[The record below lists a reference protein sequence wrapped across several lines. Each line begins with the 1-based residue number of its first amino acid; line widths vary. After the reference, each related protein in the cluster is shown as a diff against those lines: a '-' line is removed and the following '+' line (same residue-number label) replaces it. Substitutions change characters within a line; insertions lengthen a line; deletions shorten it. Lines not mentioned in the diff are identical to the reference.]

1 MADTA
6 IAAPDDPLI
15 YLAHHNGYTDQA
27 LRSVLSKVRTMVM
40 VGASGNW
47 KRPSFFAMKYLQ
59 KRGYRVIPVNPSRA
73 GNEILGETVYPSLSD
88 VPDRFEMVDI
98 FRSSDAAYEVTQ
110 EAIANK
116 DAKGIQVVWMQLGV
130 RNDAAAELAEAAGL
144 TVIMDRCPKIEYG
157 RLSGELSWFGVNSR
171 IITSKTLRSP
181 KR

>member
-6 IAAPDDPLI
+6 ITAPDDPLI
-15 YLAHHNGYTDQA
+15 YLAHHSAYSDQA

-73 GNEILGETVYPSLSD
+73 GDEILGETVYPSLSD

-98 FRSSDAAYEVTQ
+98 FRSSEAAYGVTQ
-110 EAIANK
+110 EAVANK

-130 RNDAAAELAEAAGL
+130 RNDAAADLAEAAGL
-144 TVIMDRCPKIEYG
+144 AVIMDRCPKIEYG

>member
-1 MADTA
+1 MTDTA
-6 IAAPDDPLI
+6 TAGPAAPPA
-15 YLAHHNGYTDQA
+15 YLAHHDGYADRT
-27 LRSVLSKVRTMVM
+27 LRAVLSKVRTLAM

-73 GNEILGETVYPSLSD
+73 GDEILGETVYPSLSD

-98 FRSSDAAYEVTQ
+98 FRASDAAYAVTQ
-110 EAIANK
+110 EAIANR
-116 DAKGIQVVWMQLGV
+116 DAKGIEVIWMQLGV

-157 RLSGELSWFGVNSR
+157 RLSGELSWCGVNSR
-171 IITSKTLRSP
+171 IITAKTLRSP

>member
-6 IAAPDDPLI
+6 IAAPEDPLV
-15 YLAHHNGYTDQA
+15 YLAHHNGYADQT

-73 GNEILGETVYPSLSD
+73 GDEILGETVYPSLSD

-98 FRSSDAAYEVTQ
+98 FRSSEAAYEVTQ
-110 EAIANK
+110 EAVANK

-130 RNDAAAELAEAAGL
+130 RNDAAAELAEAADL

-157 RLSGELSWFGVNSR
+157 RLAGELSWCGVNSR
-171 IITSKTLRSP
+171 IITSKALRSP